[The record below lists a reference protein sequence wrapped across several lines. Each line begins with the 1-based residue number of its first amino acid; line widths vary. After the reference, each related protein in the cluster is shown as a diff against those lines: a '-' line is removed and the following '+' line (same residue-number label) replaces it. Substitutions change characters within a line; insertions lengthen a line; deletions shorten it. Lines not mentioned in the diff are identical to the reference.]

1 MSAQCRAGVRYKP
14 RITIRHQCFRQDRL
28 TSKEAQ
34 AVRIRRIK
42 DSSNGTLASARMLLA
57 SFRPSDSG
65 NFAVTQAQ
73 FGLKASSSQAI
84 QHPCK
89 EIRSFRRT
97 GGPNLDPKS

>member
-34 AVRIRRIK
+34 AVRIRSVK
-42 DSSNGTLASARMLLA
+42 DSSNGTLASARMLPA

-73 FGLKASSSQAI
+73 FGLISFKLSSYTAPVQRDTVVSQNRGA
-84 QHPCK
+84 
-89 EIRSFRRT
+89 
-97 GGPNLDPKS
+97 